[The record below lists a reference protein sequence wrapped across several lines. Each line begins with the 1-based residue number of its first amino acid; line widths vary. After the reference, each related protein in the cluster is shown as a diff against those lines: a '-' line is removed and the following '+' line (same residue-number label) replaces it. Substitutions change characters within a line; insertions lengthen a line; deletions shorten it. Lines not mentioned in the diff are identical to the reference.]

1 MGTPWLTDCAPEL
14 DFFPSSKQAVCHCVH
29 RASNVQL
36 SFSSRIINCLA
47 EVQDFIAVSAIG
59 PELTRFARF
68 VSRAI
73 LDPTSQP
80 TPALE
85 CRGGWENQLLP
96 ARPGQFFVAKATS
109 LWEHFRDRDDEPVNG
124 ARSSGRDHGSQQGPN
139 GADDCCKLCRRY
151 GSEPY
156 RVGGIR
162 IRSAPSPHRDC
173 RERGPAG

>member
-36 SFSSRIINCLA
+36 SFYSRIINCLA

-85 CRGGWENQLLP
+85 CRGGWDNQLLP

-124 ARSSGRDHGSQQGPN
+124 ARSFGEGSWFAARPERGRRLLQTVP
-139 GADDCCKLCRRY
+139 A
-151 GSEPY
+151 
-156 RVGGIR
+156 VR
-162 IRSAPSPHRDC
+162 IRAVSRWRDQDSIGAVTAS
-173 RERGPAG
+173 RLP